1 MSRKIYISDLRE
13 MVGDGIYRI
22 GMIHYS
28 PFHVDY
34 GLGKSVEELLKT
46 GYLVDDIQSPNYK
59 DGQRYE
65 LLFNKK
71 ENKIFYSYYEEKST
85 LEQRIEKLEQENAN
99 LTYLLMIGGV
109 I

>member
-13 MVGDGIYRI
+13 MVGDEIYRI

-34 GLGKSVEELLKT
+34 GLGKSEEELLKT
-46 GYLVDDIQSPNYK
+46 GYLVDDIEAPNYK
-59 DGQRYE
+59 DGKRYE

-71 ENKIFYSYYEEKST
+71 ENKIFYSYYEKKSM
-85 LEQRIEKLEQENAN
+85 LEQRIEQLEQENAD
-99 LTYLLMIGGV
+99 LTYLLMVSGV